1 MRVAVIGDVPGKEG
15 WDSTMTQGC
24 CWWNFRC
31 RGTVRDETRE
41 GDWIQAFTCCRCTF
55 TSELI
60 KEAEYSP
67 SPFYPLQRCPRLVHT
82 VPSKVQPWLGR
93 CVQYCLLLF
102 FSVWEASIHNFSD
115 APGYLLVIP
124 PPLLTSPKQHPERP
138 VTIAREAVTDLSNI
152 ILGLALIQNN
162 SHVTHLQRQTC
173 LLQKQSS
180 RFIQQIKQTIYDQP
194 R

>member
-60 KEAEYSP
+60 KEADYSP
-67 SPFYPLQRCPRLVHT
+67 SPFYLLQRCPRLVHT

-93 CVQYCLLLF
+93 CVYLEQGVGSAVTSRDLPDLEQQLASTRARSDWLIGLNPGLF
-102 FSVWEASIHNFSD
+102 FNEVGSVRSCPA
-115 APGYLLVIP
+115 
-124 PPLLTSPKQHPERP
+124 T
-138 VTIAREAVTDLSNI
+138 
-152 ILGLALIQNN
+152 
-162 SHVTHLQRQTC
+162 
-173 LLQKQSS
+173 
-180 RFIQQIKQTIYDQP
+180 
-194 R
+194 